1 VRLKGS
7 VVVIT
12 GASSGIGEASALAFA
27 RKRANLVL
35 GARRLD
41 QLNAVAQ
48 KCRERG
54 APEVTVRRIDVGQR
68 VEARAFVA
76 AALRD
81 HERID
86 VLVNNAGVGW
96 MGRLHEMSDEKVDE
110 LVATNLKGMITTTQA
125 ALPSMLT
132 RGRGVIINVSS
143 VLGFRAAP
151 YSSVY
156 SATKHAV
163 VGFSHALRGE
173 LSGTG
178 VKVCVVYPA
187 STETEFFAETEAP
200 IGPQY
205 PAWWVANAIVRTARF
220 PRRDVMVL
228 PYRFVHMTEPFVG
241 GLLDHA
247 LGEARRKKSPNLI
260 GTGLPPA
267 EEERP
272 TPARPPGAPPGAA
285 RS

>member
-1 VRLKGS
+1 MRLKGA

-12 GASSGIGEASALAFA
+12 GASSGIGEASAVAFA
-27 RKRANLVL
+27 KRRSNLVL

-48 KCRERG
+48 KCRDAG
-54 APEVTVRRIDVGQR
+54 APEVTVRRLDVGQR
-68 VEARAFVA
+68 VDARAFVA

-86 VLVNNAGVGW
+86 VLVNNAGLGW
-96 MGRLHEMSDEKVDE
+96 MGRVHEMPEEKVDE
-110 LVATNLKGMITTTQA
+110 LVATNLKGVIATTQA
-125 ALPSMLT
+125 ALPSMLE
-132 RGRGVIINVSS
+132 RRKGVIINVSS
-143 VLGFRAAP
+143 VLGYRAGP
-151 YSSVY
+151 YSAVY

-187 STETEFFAETEAP
+187 STETEFFAETESP

-205 PAWWVANAIVRTARF
+205 PAWWVAKAIVRTARY
-220 PRRDVMVL
+220 PRRDVMML
-228 PYRFVHMTEPFVG
+228 PYRLVHLAEPIFG
-241 GLLDHA
+241 GLMDHSM
-247 LGEARRKKSPNLI
+247 GEARRMRSPHLN
-260 GTGLPPA
+260 PPH
-267 EEERP
+267 P
-272 TPARPPGAPPGAA
+272 SPPPQAGEGSQ
-285 RS
+285 R

>member
-1 VRLKGS
+1 MRLKGA

-12 GASSGIGEASALAFA
+12 GASSGIGEAAALAFA
-27 RKRANLVL
+27 RRRANLVL
-35 GARRLD
+35 GARRVEA
-41 QLNAVAQ
+41 LNAVAQ
-48 KCRERG
+48 RCRDKG
-54 APEVTVRRIDVGQR
+54 APEVTVRRLDVSQR

-86 VLVNNAGVGW
+86 VLVNNAGLGW
-96 MGRLHEMSDEKVDE
+96 MGRMHEMPEDKIDE
-110 LVATNLKGMITTTQA
+110 LIATNVKGVIATTQA
-125 ALPSMLT
+125 AMPSMVQ
-132 RGRGVIINVSS
+132 RRRGVIINVAS

-151 YSSVY
+151 YSAVY

-187 STETEFFAETEAP
+187 STETGFFAETEAP

-228 PYRFVHMTEPFVG
+228 PYRLVHLAEPVFG

-247 LGEARRKKSPNLI
+247 LGEARRMKLPHVGASP
-260 GTGLPPA
+260 PPA
-267 EEERP
+267 DER
-272 TPARPPGAPPGAA
+272 A
-285 RS
+285 

>member
-1 VRLKGS
+1 VRLKGA

-12 GASSGIGEASALAFA
+12 GASSGIGEAAALAFA
-27 RKRANLVL
+27 RRRANLVL
-35 GARRLD
+35 GARRVD
-41 QLNAVAQ
+41 ALNAVAQ
-48 KCRERG
+48 KCRDKG
-54 APEVTVRRIDVGQR
+54 APEVTVRRLDVSQR

-86 VLVNNAGVGW
+86 VLVNNAGLGW
-96 MGRLHEMSDEKVDE
+96 MGRMHEMPEDKIDE
-110 LVATNLKGMITTTQA
+110 LIATNVKGVIATTQA
-125 ALPSMLT
+125 AMPSMVQ
-132 RGRGVIINVSS
+132 RRRGVIINVAS

-151 YSSVY
+151 YSAVY

-187 STETEFFAETEAP
+187 STETGFFAETEAP
-200 IGPQY
+200 MGPQY

-220 PRRDVMVL
+220 PRRDVMVM
-228 PYRFVHMTEPFVG
+228 PYRFVHMSEPFLG

-247 LGEARRKKSPNLI
+247 LGEARRKRSPNLM
-260 GTGLPPA
+260 GTGLPPV
-267 EEERP
+267 EE
-272 TPARPPGAPPGAA
+272 T
-285 RS
+285 